1 MVAVFAVVE
10 LRAAAPSPRV
20 ILVVEVA
27 FAARKGWITKAV
39 GAFFLAIKAK
49 PLATIIALAADVAP
63 AVWIAANLTAVRE
76 VLLSLPR
83 GPLGKVG
90 QGSGIYVVLLI
101 IRLLFHLYVQQA
113 GVLAVR
119 LAFWLL

>member
-1 MVAVFAVVE
+1 MVAVFAVLE
-10 LRAAAPSPRV
+10 LRAGAPAPRV

-27 FAARKGWITKAV
+27 FAVRRGSITKAV
-39 GAFFLAIKAK
+39 GAFFFAIKAK

-83 GPLGKVG
+83 GPSSKVG
-90 QGSGIYVVLLI
+90 EGRVTARGFILLI
-101 IRLLFHLYVQQA
+101 VRLLFHLYVQQA
-113 GVLAVR
+113 V
-119 LAFWLL
+119 FWLRG

>member
-1 MVAVFAVVE
+1 MVAVFAVLE
-10 LRAAAPSPRV
+10 LRAAAPSPIRV

-27 FAARKGWITKAV
+27 FAARKGWITKTV

-49 PLATIIALAADVAP
+49 PLATVIALAADVAP

-83 GPLGKVG
+83 GPAVP
-90 QGSGIYVVLLI
+90 GS
-101 IRLLFHLYVQQA
+101 
-113 GVLAVR
+113 
-119 LAFWLL
+119 